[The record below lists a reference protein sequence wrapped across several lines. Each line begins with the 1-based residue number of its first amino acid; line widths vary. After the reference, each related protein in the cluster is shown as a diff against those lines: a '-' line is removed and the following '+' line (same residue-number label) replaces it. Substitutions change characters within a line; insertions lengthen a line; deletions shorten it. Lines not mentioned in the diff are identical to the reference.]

1 MSSVSRPNF
10 LSAGITIASF
20 CDAGNV
26 PSWNDA
32 LHIRVMNGNRMSRQA
47 LTRKVGAGSSL
58 QHFAGEALIVRSTI
72 SGVQTLNELRR
83 QSVCEKTGGG
93 APAVAER
100 TASTF
105 FSRNVR
111 KSEAE
116 KGGSEDCCL
125 AGFPSIV
132 ETERQSFLESESESD
147 QSPTCRLCQRLLRN
161 LFLNSYRSTWLK
173 TTYFRSFNP
182 VSAVIIQL
190 SRLYSACSPT
200 FIPSLT
206 VEMLHCSLSLTSV
219 PHLTRL
225 TTLSCWRDCLRLS
238 VWADKPTRGS
248 TRTSLADLNPCGWGT
263 LHHLGH
269 RSVSVF
275 LKDRYSGQSCT
286 SSIPPMLPG
295 LSNHSG
301 SRFTCTPTTLKS
313 TVPAVSHD
321 RSSYPNFSF
330 SSLAG
335 LMTGCR
341 LTVFV
346 STRIRRNLSGSVL
359 DTSCLT
365 STLVQ
370 SLSSLHRHRFAI
382 WVWCLILNWQWR
394 DISPN
399 YVSRAS
405 SSFVASG
412 PSVIHSLAMHYL
424 LTLVHAF
431 ISSRLDFC
439 NSVLYGVSA
448 YLLDRLQSILNAAAR
463 LILKVSKFDHISDAM
478 RNELHWLP
486 IAQRINFK
494 ICHLV
499 RNCLAGTGP
508 MYLSEFCNLVSSE
521 AGRRHLRSAARS
533 DLVEPRYRLERYGR
547 RGFSVAGPH
556 LWNILPPDIRNFE
569 TGLDTFKKRLK
580 TFFNAAVADS
590 ASEVSMHQRRYTN
603 TRYYYYYYYFAVAGP
618 SSWNVLPVG
627 LRSCSFSLDT
637 FAKHLKNTSIRFSV
651 SYSRQ
656 STHFWV
662 CITFCKVRHGDSV
675 TKPDYFYY
683 YYYYRLIIK

>member
-1 MSSVSRPNF
+1 MPFALQLLVQHLRFSRT
-10 LSAGITIASF
+10 LIAAST
-20 CDAGNV
+20 
-26 PSWNDA
+26 
-32 LHIRVMNGNRMSRQA
+32 HSRFA
-47 LTRKVGAGSSL
+47 PRKW
-58 QHFAGEALIVRSTI
+58 
-72 SGVQTLNELRR
+72 LNEQSRLLLRSAVSWIR
-83 QSVCEKTGGG
+83 LLPSSSKPVWTSYCRSSPWCAMHQSRRGHYRHHKKK
-93 APAVAER
+93 R
-100 TASTF
+100 SLF
-105 FSRNVR
+105 QHSRNSVWIR
-111 KSEAE
+111 MTWK
-116 KGGSEDCCL
+116 
-125 AGFPSIV
+125 I
-132 ETERQSFLESESESD
+132 TD
-147 QSPTCRLCQRLLRN
+147 QFPTCRLCQRLLRN
-161 LFLNSYRSTWLK
+161 LFLNSYRFTWLK

-190 SRLYSACSPT
+190 SRLYSECSPT
-200 FIPSLT
+200 FIPPLT

-238 VWADKPTRGS
+238 AWVDKPTRGS

-424 LTLVHAF
+424 CYEF
-431 ISSRLDFC
+431 ENR
-439 NSVLYGVSA
+439 
-448 YLLDRLQSILNAAAR
+448 
-463 LILKVSKFDHISDAM
+463 SKIF
-478 RNELHWLP
+478 
-486 IAQRINFK
+486 
-494 ICHLV
+494 
-499 RNCLAGTGP
+499 
-508 MYLSEFCNLVSSE
+508 
-521 AGRRHLRSAARS
+521 
-533 DLVEPRYRLERYGR
+533 
-547 RGFSVAGPH
+547 
-556 LWNILPPDIRNFE
+556 
-569 TGLDTFKKRLK
+569 
-580 TFFNAAVADS
+580 
-590 ASEVSMHQRRYTN
+590 
-603 TRYYYYYYYFAVAGP
+603 
-618 SSWNVLPVG
+618 
-627 LRSCSFSLDT
+627 
-637 FAKHLKNTSIRFSV
+637 
-651 SYSRQ
+651 
-656 STHFWV
+656 
-662 CITFCKVRHGDSV
+662 
-675 TKPDYFYY
+675 
-683 YYYYRLIIK
+683 